1 MKCESD
7 NFFKIYN
14 EMQGVG
20 VSVSKLKKKKDVKT
34 HNYTY
39 YICLLLIFIFLI
51 TFFAVVLMI
60 IFEEINF
67 FKYFLQVLLFFPI
80 FVVLSMSVL
89 FLIGYIF
96 TKGRLGGEVLLK
108 EEGVEDHEKD
118 GLIFFAP
125 WNLIDFAYFGKY
137 GVYFFIRKRLVIFG
151 DNTKQ
156 EEILKYLEENK
167 INILVYHRSK
177 K

>member
-1 MKCESD
+1 MKMKCESD

-20 VSVSKLKKKKDVKT
+20 VSVSKLKKREVKT

-39 YICLLLIFIFLI
+39 YICLLLICIFLI
-51 TFFAVVLMI
+51 TFFITVLTI

-67 FKYFLQVLLFFPI
+67 FKYFLQVLLFFPV

-96 TKGRLGGEVLLK
+96 TKRRLGGEVLLE

-125 WNLIDFAYFGKY
+125 WNLIDFVYVGNY
-137 GVYFFIRKRLVIFG
+137 GTYFFVRKRLVIFG
-151 DNTKQ
+151 DNTNQ
-156 EEILKYLEENK
+156 EKY
-167 INILVYHRSK
+167 
-177 K
+177 